1 VSTFETT
8 GVLTT
13 RTSGWRRLVA
23 IQGRFPIL
31 QIVITLGVFLFGA
44 LTLPGLASPS
54 SIVSILVLASLV
66 GIAAIGQT
74 VVVLIGGIDM
84 SVAGFLVAGAL
95 VVTQLASVYDLPF
108 WAAALLLIP
117 CSILLG
123 GFVGWVCHR
132 FRIDPLIITL
142 AMSSIALGL
151 VVVQSQGIVSAGA
164 PTWLS
169 NLTSPTG
176 TTFGIP
182 IPPVIIIWAIVGVV
196 MWLVLSRTV
205 IGRRLYATGANPR
218 AAGLSLV
225 KTRWVWIGVFAFS
238 ALCAS
243 LGGILLAAFAGN
255 VDPTVGGPYLFQS
268 LAAVVIGG
276 TVFGGPGDYT
286 RTIVGTLM
294 LMVLS
299 TVLVGHGLTGS
310 DQQILFGVVILLAVA
325 VYGREKKLRD
335 RV

>member
-1 VSTFETT
+1 MTAATETA
-8 GVLTT
+8 
-13 RTSGWRRLVA
+13 TSPTLWRRLA
-23 IQGRFPIL
+23 GIQGHFPIL
-31 QIVITLGVFLFGA
+31 QLAVTVIVFAIGA
-44 LTLPGLASPS
+44 ITLPGLASPNA
-54 SIVSILVLASLV
+54 IVSILVLASLV

-95 VVTQLASVYDLPF
+95 VVTQLASVYGLPF
-108 WAAALLLIP
+108 WVAVLLLIP
-117 CSILLG
+117 SSVLLG

-132 FRIDPLIITL
+132 FRIDPLVVTL

-151 VVVQSQGIVSAGA
+151 VVVQSRGIVSAGA
-164 PTWLS
+164 PPWLS

-182 IPPVIIIWAIVGVV
+182 IPPVLFIWAVVGVG
-196 MWLVLSRTV
+196 MWLLLKRTV

-225 KTRWVWIGVFAFS
+225 KTRRVWIGVFAFS

-243 LGGILLAAFAGN
+243 LGGVLLAAFAGN

-286 RTIVGTLM
+286 RTIVGALM
-294 LMVLS
+294 LTVLT

-310 DQQILFGVVILLAVA
+310 DQQILYGVVILVAVA
-325 VYGREKKLRD
+325 LYGREKNLRD